1 MREYANFALLGERR
15 FGPFFAVQ
23 FLATLNDH
31 AFMQALTIALAYR
44 TGAFTQMD
52 AGTALNVALALVA
65 LPALCLSGIA
75 GQLADKYD
83 KAALMRAALALQLGC
98 MALGAA
104 GFLLRSLPLLF
115 AALLVGGA
123 QAALL
128 APVKYSM
135 LPQRLGSAELVGGNG
150 LMIGGTALAMM
161 AGMLYG
167 GALAAQPEGGLV
179 LLAASTIGL
188 CGLALAISRA
198 IAPAAAPAPDLAVD
212 WNPWRATRN
221 VLLLAGRDRM
231 VLAAIAGMSW
241 FWFHAVLLATQL
253 PNLARRV
260 LHASE
265 YGATLLLFAWALGMG
280 IGALL
285 CDRLSGRKVEAGLVP
300 FGAIGVTL
308 SGLDIAWMAASGGA
322 GWRIGADLAL
332 LGVFGGL
339 YAVPLCALMQER
351 AAAEH
356 RSRIIAASS
365 FLNAAFAALA
375 AALAIALFQAG
386 ATIAQLFLAAALLN
400 VAVTLALC
408 RAVPEI
414 PARFLAWLLVRS
426 AYRLQVSG
434 IERIPPAGAALLACN
449 HVSYVD
455 VIVVTA
461 ACPRPIR
468 WVIDHR
474 IYALPVLHLLFRMLR
489 AIPIARAREDPAM
502 LARAYDAIAQALERG
517 EVVGLFPEGR
527 LTRDGE
533 VGEFRPGVRKVLDRT
548 PVTVVPIALSGL
560 WQSAFARRRGRL
572 RRALA
577 PFPRVRLAVG
587 HAMEPH
593 GVSPEALRA
602 AVLALRGG
610 WR

>member
-1 MREYANFALLGERR
+1 MPSHANFALLGERR
-15 FGPFFAVQ
+15 FGPLFTVQ
-23 FLATLNDH
+23 ILATLNDH
-31 AFMQALTIALAYR
+31 AFMQALMIALAYR
-44 TGAFTQMD
+44 TASFTRLD
-52 AGTALNVALALVA
+52 ADTAQNLVLGLFV
-65 LPALCLSGIA
+65 LPALVLSGVA
-75 GQLADKYD
+75 GQLADKYE
-83 KAALMRAALALQLGC
+83 KAALVRVALVLQLGC
-98 MALGAA
+98 VALAAAGLALG
-104 GFLLRSLPLLF
+104 SLPALF
-115 AALLVGGA
+115 GAALLGGA

-128 APVKYSM
+128 APVKYSI
-135 LPQRLGSAELVGGNG
+135 LPHRLGPAELLAGNG
-150 LMIGGTALAMM
+150 LLIGGSALAGI
-161 AGMLYG
+161 AGMLYA
-167 GALAAQPEGGLV
+167 GALAARQEGGV
-179 LLAASTIGL
+179 ALLAASTIGL
-188 CGLALAISRA
+188 GGLALVVSRA
-198 IAPAAAPAPDLAVD
+198 IPPVAAPEPGLAVD

-265 YGATLLLFAWALGMG
+265 YGATLLLVAWAFGMG

-285 CDRLSGRKVEAGLVP
+285 CDRMSGRKVEAGLVP
-300 FGAIGVTL
+300 LGAIGVTL
-308 SGLDIAWMAASGGA
+308 SGLDAAWAAAGGA
-322 GWRIGADLAL
+322 GWRLGADLAL
-332 LGVFGGL
+332 LGLFGGL
-339 YAVPLCALMQER
+339 YAVPLCALIQER

-356 RSRIIAASS
+356 RSRILAASS

-386 ATIAQLFLAAALLN
+386 ASIAQLFLAAALLN
-400 VAVTLALC
+400 VVVTLAIC

-426 AYRLQVSG
+426 AYRLEVSG
-434 IERIPPAGAALLACN
+434 IERIPRDGAALLVCN

-455 VIVVTA
+455 TIVVTA

-474 IYALPVLHLLFRMLR
+474 IYALPVLRVLFRMLR
-489 AIPIARAREDPAM
+489 AIPIARGTENPAM
-502 LARAYDAIAQALERG
+502 LARAYDAIAQALARG

-533 VGEFRPGVRKVLDRT
+533 LGEFKPGVRRVLDRT
-548 PVTVVPIALSGL
+548 PVTVVPMALSGL
-560 WQSAFARRRGRL
+560 WQSAFARHRGRM

-587 HAMEPH
+587 PAMQPH
-593 GVSPEALRA
+593 QVSLEALRA
-602 AVLALRGG
+602 TVLALRGG

>member
-1 MREYANFALLGERR
+1 M
-15 FGPFFAVQ
+15 Q
-23 FLATLNDH
+23 FLATLNDQ
-31 AFMQALTIALAYR
+31 AFMQALMIALAYR
-44 TGAFTQMD
+44 TASFTRLD
-52 AGTALNVALALVA
+52 ADTAPNLVLALFV
-65 LPALCLSGIA
+65 LPALGLSSIA
-75 GQLADKYD
+75 GQLADKYE
-83 KAALMRAALALQLGC
+83 KSLLIRAALLLQLGC
-98 MALGAA
+98 MALAAA
-104 GFLLRSLPLLF
+104 GFALRSVP
-115 AALLVGGA
+115 ALLGAVLLGGA
-123 QAALL
+123 QATLL
-128 APVKYSM
+128 APVKFSM

-150 LMIGGTALAMM
+150 LMVAGTALAVMT
-161 AGMLYG
+161 GMLYG
-167 GALAAQPEGGLV
+167 GALAAQPGGLV

-188 CGLALAISRA
+188 CGLALVVARA
-198 IAPAAAPAPDLAVD
+198 IPPAPAPVPGLSVD
-212 WNPWRATRN
+212 WHPWRSTRHL
-221 VLLLAGRDRM
+221 LLLAGRDRM
-231 VLAAIAGMSW
+231 VLAAIAGMAW
-241 FWFHAVLLATQL
+241 FWFHAVLLATQM

-260 LHASE
+260 LQASE
-265 YGATLLLFAWALGMG
+265 YGATLLLVAWALGMG

-285 CDRLSGRKVEAGLVP
+285 CDRMSGRKVEAGLVP

-308 SGLDIAWMAASGGA
+308 SGLDIAWTAASGGA
-322 GWRIGADLAL
+322 GWRIAADLAL

-339 YAVPLCALMQER
+339 YTVPLCALVQER
-351 AAAEH
+351 SAAEY
-356 RSRIIAASS
+356 RARIIAAST

-375 AALAIALFQAG
+375 AAFAIALFQAG
-386 ATIAQLFLAAALLN
+386 ATIAQAFLAAALLN
-400 VAVTLALC
+400 VAATLAIC

-426 AYRLQVSG
+426 AYRLEVSG
-434 IERIPPAGAALLACN
+434 IERIPPGGAALLVCN

-474 IYALPVLHLLFRMLR
+474 IYRLPVLRVLFRMLR
-489 AIPIARAREDPAM
+489 AIPIARARDDPAM
-502 LARAYDAIAQALERG
+502 LARAYDAIGAALAGG

-533 VGEFRPGVRKVLDRT
+533 LGEFRPGVRRVLDRT
-548 PVTVVPIALSGL
+548 PVTVVPMALSGL

-577 PFPRVRLAVG
+577 PFPRVRLSVG
-587 HAMEPH
+587 NAMEPH
-593 GVSPEALRA
+593 AVTPQALRA

>member
-1 MREYANFALLGERR
+1 MRKYANFALLGERR
-15 FGPFFAVQ
+15 FGPFFAAQ

-31 AFMQALTIALAYR
+31 AFMQALMIALAYR
-44 TGAFTQMD
+44 TESFTRLD
-52 AGTALNVALALVA
+52 AGTAQNLALALFVV
-65 LPALCLSGIA
+65 PALGLSGIA
-75 GQLADKYD
+75 GQLADKYE
-83 KAALMRAALALQLGC
+83 KSVLIRAALVLQLGC
-98 MALGAA
+98 MALAAA
-104 GFLLRSLPLLF
+104 GFALRSLPALF
-115 AALLVGGA
+115 GAVLVGGA
-123 QAALL
+123 QATLL

-150 LMIGGTALAMM
+150 LMIAGTALATI

-167 GALAAQPEGGLV
+167 GALAARPEGGLV
-179 LLAASTIGL
+179 LLAASTIAI
-188 CGLALAISRA
+188 CGMALAVSRA
-198 IAPAAAPAPDLAVD
+198 IPPAAAPAPGSAVD
-212 WNPWRATRN
+212 WNPWRATRS

-231 VLAAIAGMSW
+231 VLAAIAGMAW
-241 FWFHAVLLATQL
+241 FWFHAALLATQL

-265 YGATLLLFAWALGMG
+265 YGATLLLVAWAIGMG
-280 IGALL
+280 VGASL
-285 CDRLSGRKVEAGLVP
+285 CDRMSGRKVEAGLVP

-308 SGLDIAWMAASGGA
+308 FGLDIAWATATGGA
-322 GWRIGADLAL
+322 GWRIGTDLAL

-339 YAVPLCALMQER
+339 YTVPLCALMQER

-386 ATIAQLFLAAALLN
+386 ATIAQLFLAAALFN
-400 VAVTLALC
+400 VAVTLAIC

-426 AYRLQVSG
+426 ACRLEVSG
-434 IERIPPAGAALLACN
+434 IERIPQAGAALLVCN

-455 VIVVTA
+455 AIVVTA

-474 IYALPVLHLLFRMLR
+474 IYALPVLRLLFRMLR

-502 LARAYDAIAQALERG
+502 LARAYDAVAQALQRG
-517 EVVGLFPEGR
+517 EAVGFFPEGR

-533 VGEFRPGVRKVLDRT
+533 MGEFRPGVRKVLDRT
-548 PVTVVPIALSGL
+548 PVTVVPMALSGL

-577 PFPRVRLAVG
+577 PFPRVRLSVG
-587 HAMEPH
+587 NAMEPR

-602 AVLALRGG
+602 TVLGLRGG